1 MNNNRRRDSSNLED
15 IAASASPTRF
25 FEEDEEDECDFMDH
39 DDDCYSDQH
48 HTPMNL
54 FSDGML
60 RGERLPLLEASAL
73 DKISLLPPRSDET
86 IKSDNLIPPPA
97 AASDLV
103 TSSDNTLLDAPVS
116 IVEEDFRSFKIDSYY
131 AALIFSI
138 TFTRPFC
145 R

>member
-1 MNNNRRRDSSNLED
+1 M
-15 IAASASPTRF
+15 
-25 FEEDEEDECDFMDH
+25 H
-39 DDDCYSDQH
+39 
-48 HTPMNL
+48 L
-54 FSDGML
+54 FLDVML
-60 RGERLPLLEASAL
+60 RGECLPLLEASAL

-103 TSSDNTLLDAPVS
+103 TSPDNTLLDAPVS
-116 IVEEDFRSFKIDSYY
+116 KVEGDFRSFKIDSYY